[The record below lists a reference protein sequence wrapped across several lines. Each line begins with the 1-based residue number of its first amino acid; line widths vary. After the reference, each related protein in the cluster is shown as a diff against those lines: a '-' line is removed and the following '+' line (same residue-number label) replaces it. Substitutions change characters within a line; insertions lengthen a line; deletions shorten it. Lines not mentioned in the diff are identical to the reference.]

1 MQLLAHQ
8 ASPMLLFLKQ
18 SVPLEVP
25 VLVVSDTEL
34 VVVSVLVVPV
44 VELRVDV
51 DTDIVVTVVEPVVSL
66 PVVSLPVVSLLD
78 DEVVVNVVV
87 AVVGFAQW

>member
-1 MQLLAHQ
+1 
-8 ASPMLLFLKQ
+8 MLLFLKQ

-51 DTDIVVTVVEPVVSL
+51 DTDNVVTVVEPVVSL

>member
-1 MQLLAHQ
+1 LQLLAHQ

-51 DTDIVVTVVEPVVSL
+51 DTDNVVTVVEPVVSL